1 MKKLLKKQIRIEQ
14 LKIAFTMHKDNF
26 NNNKCF
32 TLTTNTDVQSCKY
45 NIIVGTIT
53 HVLTHTQTHT
63 DTYIKVIFNL
73 PEKLLSKWQFVGNK
87 KKTG

>member
-1 MKKLLKKQIRIEQ
+1 
-14 LKIAFTMHKDNF
+14 MHKDNF
-26 NNNKCF
+26 NNNKFF

-45 NIIVGTIT
+45 NSGYY
-53 HVLTHTQTHT
+53 HTRTYTHT

-87 KKTG
+87 KNNEENSQIFIINS